1 MGHGALGGHGHGEH
15 VLLRVL
21 HALLD
26 GGGHFLG
33 LAHAHA
39 HTTVAVAHDH
49 EGRQLHA
56 AAALHGLGDAVDE
69 DDALLQLGSRALL
82 LLAVVVTSH
91 MPNPF

>member
-1 MGHGALGGHGHGEH
+1 MGHGALGGDGHGEH

-21 HALLD
+21 DALLD

-39 HTTVAVAHDH
+39 HAAVAVAHDH
-49 EGRQLHA
+49 ERGQAEA
-56 AAALHGLGDAVDE
+56 AAALDDLGHAVDE
-69 DDALLQLGSRALL
+69 NDALLQLRSSALL
-82 LLAVVVTSH
+82 LTVVVTSH